1 MTPLIRLSAPR
12 LVLVS
17 VLIAATSVP
26 ARAATPAEQLA
37 TFSAAAAAPAQPM
50 RGRQFFAATH
60 GREWSCA
67 SCHGATP
74 TAEGK
79 PAGTGKPIGPLAP
92 MSDPQRF
99 SDTAKTEKWFR
110 RNCNDVL
117 GRECTPGEKADV
129 LAWLMSLGK

>member
-1 MTPLIRLSAPR
+1 MTSSIRLCAPR

-26 ARAATPAEQLA
+26 ARAGTPAEQLA
-37 TFSAAAAAPAQPM
+37 TYSAAAGTPAQPT

-60 GREWSCA
+60 GHEWSCA

-79 PAGTGKPIGPLAP
+79 HASTGKPIGPLAP
-92 MSDPQRF
+92 MSNPQRF

>member
-12 LVLVS
+12 LVLVT

-79 PAGTGKPIGPLAP
+79 HAGTEHTDLGPA
-92 MSDPQRF
+92 RG
-99 SDTAKTEKWFR
+99 R
-110 RNCNDVL
+110 RRGGGHAML
-117 GRECTPGEKADV
+117 EGGEGV
-129 LAWLMSLGK
+129 R

>member
-17 VLIAATSVP
+17 AMIAATSVP

-37 TFSAAAAAPAQPM
+37 IFSAAAAAPAQPL
-50 RGRQFFAATH
+50 RGRQFFATTH

-79 PAGTGKPIGPLAP
+79 HAGTGKPIAPLAP
-92 MSDPQRF
+92 MFNPQRF

-129 LAWLMSLGK
+129 LAWLMSLTK

>member
-17 VLIAATSVP
+17 AMIAATSVP

-79 PAGTGKPIGPLAP
+79 HAGTGKPIAPLAP
-92 MSDPQRF
+92 MFNPQRF

-129 LAWLMSLGK
+129 LAWLMSLAK